1 LVYELASIS
10 DYFRNPEKFSTL
22 MIIPIQLVMNFT
34 AMIPFALTWYVGMTN
49 WLPQFTT
56 FFWEAEFVGLANFLK
71 IPGDELFIGSIARTL
86 LIVGLCVPIEFL
98 LGFSQAYVLSGDFRG
113 RQFIRVIAIVPM
125 MMVPIVTGYVFYL
138 MFIPAGPM
146 SSIIN
151 FFTGGTQPIQFLTD
165 PNLALMSIM
174 LADIWQWTPFMF
186 LIFISSI
193 LALPQDPINAS
204 YVLGASRGYTFR
216 RVMLPMLRTPIMI
229 ALILR
234 TIECFKIFDVPYI
247 MTQGGPGYSTFT
259 IQMHLYES
267 GFKYL
272 QYGYTNAQSL
282 LIFITMIIVGW
293 YASKPLRAP

>member
-1 LVYELASIS
+1 MALR
-10 DYFRNPEKFSTL
+10 DYFRIPEKFSTL

-49 WLPQFTT
+49 WQPQLTP
-56 FFWEAEFVGLANFLK
+56 FFWEATFVGPQNFFK
-71 IPGDELFIGSIARTL
+71 ILGDDLFVASIARTL
-86 LIVGLCVPIEFL
+86 LIIGVCVPIEFL
-98 LGFSQAYVLSGDFRG
+98 LGFGQAYVLSGNFRG
-113 RQFIRVIAIVPM
+113 RQAIRVIAIIPM

-138 MFIPAGPM
+138 MFIPTGPV

-151 FFTGGTQPIQFLTD
+151 FITGNTQPIQFLAN
-165 PNLALMSIM
+165 PNLALLCIM

-216 RVMLPMLRTPIMI
+216 RVMLPMLKTPILI
-229 ALILR
+229 ALLLR

-247 MTQGGPGYSTFT
+247 MTQGGPGYSTYT
-259 IQMHLYES
+259 ISMHLYES
-267 GFKYL
+267 AFKYL
-272 QYGYTNAQSL
+272 QYGFTNSESL
-282 LIFITMIIVGW
+282 VIFIIMIFVGW
-293 YASKPLRAP
+293 YASKPLRGA